1 MPAQESSQ
9 RSPSPTIVSDRPG
22 LGNGARVVGPG
33 VWQLETGATL
43 TDSGPDRFASG
54 SALLRVGLSNL
65 ELRLTLPSPQVSDSG
80 DAEVADLGLG
90 FKLPLGND
98 AWRWGLVGDVTLPT
112 GSDAATADEVTGSL
126 TLVGETALGDSTGL
140 TVNLGAA
147 VGEDSDR
154 TLILI
159 PTLSY
164 PIASNVSGYAGY
176 GGYFNDARDEHWVE
190 TGLAFSAGA
199 DLQWDINS
207 AYDVENDQWFLGV
220 GLSWRWR

>member
-1 MPAQESSQ
+1 MVAASTSTEASS
-9 RSPSPTIVSDRPG
+9 RLYAIGTDGDGS
-22 LGNGARVVGPG
+22 VVGLP
-33 VWQLETGATL
+33 
-43 TDSGPDRFASG
+43 PDRGEANSTVYV
-54 SALLRVGLSNL
+54 SA
-65 ELRLTLPSPQVSDSG
+65 
-80 DAEVADLGLG
+80 
-90 FKLPLGND
+90 
-98 AWRWGLVGDVTLPT
+98 
-112 GSDAATADEVTGSL
+112 GSDWSGSL

-154 TLILI
+154 TLIVI

-176 GGYFNDARDEHWVE
+176 GGYFNEEGDEHWIE

-199 DLQWDINS
+199 DLQWDVNS